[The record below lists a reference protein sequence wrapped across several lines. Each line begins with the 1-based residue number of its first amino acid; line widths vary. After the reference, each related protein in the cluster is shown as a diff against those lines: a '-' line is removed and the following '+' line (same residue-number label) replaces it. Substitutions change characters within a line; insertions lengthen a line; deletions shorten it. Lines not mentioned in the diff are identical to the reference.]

1 VTWTVPPEITAAA
14 LGAILIWLFQL
25 YDRLRDRSNVRE
37 STVVAI
43 ASEVDAICR
52 LVRSKG
58 YLDGFSQQAHKIGE
72 GSWLGISY
80 IVDIRGNYFRAY
92 EAFLPSL
99 SHLPPH
105 QVSKIVTFYAF
116 CESAIDSTRPD
127 GPMANCEDLDDKANS
142 VIDITNVL
150 QTILRLGDE
159 IVQFPKKRLEQ
170 GFCR

>member
-1 VTWTVPPEITAAA
+1 VTWTLPPEVTAAA

-25 YDRLRDRSNVRE
+25 DDRLRDRAKVRE

-58 YLDGFSQQAHKIGE
+58 YLDGFGSEADRIRE
-72 GSWLGISY
+72 GTWKGVSF
-80 IVDIRGNYFRAY
+80 VADIRGDYFRAY

-99 SHLPPH
+99 SHLPPR
-105 QVSKIVTFYAF
+105 QVSSIVTFYAY

-127 GPMANCEDLDDKANS
+127 GPMANCDDLDDKANS
-142 VIDITNVL
+142 VVDIAEVL
-150 QTILRLGDE
+150 RTILRLGDE
-159 IVQFPKKRLEQ
+159 IVQFPKQRLGQ
-170 GFCR
+170 GFLE